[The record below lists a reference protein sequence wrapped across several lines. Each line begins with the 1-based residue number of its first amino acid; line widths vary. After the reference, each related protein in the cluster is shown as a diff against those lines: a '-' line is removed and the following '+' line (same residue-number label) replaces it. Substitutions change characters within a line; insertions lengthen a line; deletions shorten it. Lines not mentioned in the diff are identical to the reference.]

1 MKYVTGMLSAF
12 PNITDFA
19 ARYLFADRVT
29 IHDNNWFTHANVSV
43 GDMIPTSRYKVP
55 RCI

>member
-29 IHDNNWFTHANVSV
+29 IHDDNWSTHANVSV

-55 RCI
+55 